1 MLLIIKCVFEV
12 IEMKKYLSLV
22 LASIM
27 AIGTYSYAFADD
39 SQNLHEELVDCIVL
53 ANEQLGITLTQSEIE
68 QLNFTTEQAAQK
80 YCEQENISLTEAYDK
95 LLDEVKSSM
104 ACPDPSVPT
113 TYATK
118 EVELV
123 PSATGNIYFVDSG
136 SAWNHVGLYTA
147 KEYIVE
153 SMPEDGVQY
162 WKYNATGAHQF
173 VVTNPQ
179 DGVNDSC
186 ILSVNTTSSKKSSA
200 AAWPEENIP
209 EGTPYDFDPLD
220 NKADYYN
227 AGKDNVKSELDALN
241 CSELVWR
248 AYKKGASIDLD
259 GNGGLGVYPN
269 DILASSK
276 TIEVQGN
283 WW

>member
-1 MLLIIKCVFEV
+1 
-12 IEMKKYLSLV
+12 MKRLASLV

-39 SQNLHEELVDCIVL
+39 TQSLHKELVDYIVL
-53 ANEQLGITLTQSEIE
+53 VNEQLGIALTPLEIE

-80 YCEQENISLTEAYDK
+80 YCEQENISLTEAYNQ
-95 LLDEVKSSM
+95 LLDEIKTGM
-104 ACPDPSVPT
+104 ACPDPSEPT
-113 TYATK
+113 TYATM
-118 EVELV
+118 EVTLP
-123 PSATGNIYFVDSG
+123 PSATGNIFFVDSG
-136 SAWNHVGLYTA
+136 SPWNHVGLYTA

-162 WKYNATGAHQF
+162 WKYNATEAHQF

-186 ILSVNTTSSKKSSA
+186 ILSVSTTSSKKTSA
-200 AAWPEENIP
+200 AAWPKANIP
-209 EGTPYDFDPLD
+209 KGTPYDYDPLD

-227 AGKDNVKSELDALN
+227 TGKDNVRSELDALN

-269 DILASSK
+269 DILDSNKTSK
-276 TIEVQGN
+276 VQGN